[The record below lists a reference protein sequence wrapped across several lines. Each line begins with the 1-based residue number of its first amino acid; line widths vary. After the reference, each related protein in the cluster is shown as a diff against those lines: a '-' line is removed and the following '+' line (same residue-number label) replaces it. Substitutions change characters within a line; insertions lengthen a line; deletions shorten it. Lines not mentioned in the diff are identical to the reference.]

1 MSSGNVSEGGSQNPV
16 SPVRIGVLGGAFNPI
31 HMGHLIM
38 AQDAMEHFEL
48 SQVLFIPCSRPPHKP
63 APELAPAE
71 HRLAMVQA
79 ALEGDWR
86 FEVSDIEIQRG
97 GISWSVDTAR
107 ELRRLYPAAE
117 LVFIIGADMLPE
129 LYLWRDVGTLLELCR
144 FVTLARPGTDLEA
157 LRQADL
163 RLDPPWSERLKDQV
177 RVGHLVNLSSTDIR
191 YRLAEGLSI
200 RYLVHPAVDMYIAEH
215 RLYRK

>member
-1 MSSGNVSEGGSQNPV
+1 MSDGNSSEEVARPQAPR
-16 SPVRIGVLGGAFNPI
+16 VRLGVFGGAFNPI

-38 AQDAMEHFEL
+38 AQDAMELFEL
-48 SQVLFIPCSRPPHKP
+48 SQVIFIPCARPPHKS
-63 APELAPAE
+63 APELASAE
-71 HRLAMVQA
+71 HRLAMVHGA
-79 ALEGDWR
+79 VEGDWR
-86 FEVSDIEIQRG
+86 FEVSDMEIQRG

-107 ELRRLYPAAE
+107 ELRRLHPEAD

-129 LYLWRDVGTLLELCR
+129 LYLWRDVNALLELCR

-157 LRQADL
+157 LRQTDL
-163 RLDPPWSERLKDQV
+163 RLDPPWSARLKDQV

-191 YRLAEGLSI
+191 YRIAEGLSI